1 LFARGGVE
9 HVLEVEFEDG
19 SLLGNGDGCADALG
33 DFAHDGVDNEIH
45 ATGDPD
51 AVLEWE
57 EVLGKAGGVD
67 PREVTSQLT
76 SFTVTSSERAKF
88 LGVVVVV
95 FVECEE
101 VIGDKGF
108 AEFGREEVAE
118 DEGVKV
124 AQEVEAGEGRIA
136 GRGAVGDVDE

>member
-1 LFARGGVE
+1 LLARGRVE
-9 HVLEVEFEDG
+9 HVLEIEFEDG
-19 SLLGNGDGCADALG
+19 SLLGSGDGSADTLG
-33 DFAHDGVDNEIH
+33 DFAHDGVDNKIH
-45 ATGDPD
+45 ATGDPY

-76 SFTVTSSERAKF
+76 SFTVTGSERAKF
-88 LGVVVVV
+88 LRVVVVV

-101 VIGDKGF
+101 VIGDKGL
-108 AEFGREEVAE
+108 AEFGREEVAK

-136 GRGAVGDVDE
+136 GRGAVGNADE